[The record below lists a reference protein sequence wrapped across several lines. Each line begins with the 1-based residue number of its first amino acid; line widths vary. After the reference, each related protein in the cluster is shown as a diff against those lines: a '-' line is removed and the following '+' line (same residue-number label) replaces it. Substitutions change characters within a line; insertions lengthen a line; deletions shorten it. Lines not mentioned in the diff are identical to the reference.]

1 MLTSLYHS
9 TPACYFNVTHR
20 SCSLGDWNLMYL
32 SQLCAL
38 PGASLGLFLN
48 PEALTFRLSSLC
60 ICFIPVYLKERRK
73 EAERIAREREE
84 LRRQQQQ
91 LRYEQEKRNSLKRPR
106 DVDHR

>member
-1 MLTSLYHS
+1 MFCPVLAYGGFLMTGRKQGC
-9 TPACYFNVTHR
+9 ACTY
-20 SCSLGDWNLMYL
+20 LMFSFCIGWFFL
-32 SQLCAL
+32 LC
-38 PGASLGLFLN
+38 
-48 PEALTFRLSSLC
+48 C
-60 ICFIPVYLKERRK
+60 LKERRK

>member
-1 MLTSLYHS
+1 MFCLVFAYDGFLMTGLKQGRTYTYHMFS
-9 TPACYFNVTHR
+9 FCIAWFF
-20 SCSLGDWNLMYL
+20 L
-32 SQLCAL
+32 LC
-38 PGASLGLFLN
+38 
-48 PEALTFRLSSLC
+48 C
-60 ICFIPVYLKERRK
+60 LKERRK

>member
-1 MLTSLYHS
+1 MLYLVLLCDGFSTQMYTYLLSL
-9 TPACYFNVTHR
+9 
-20 SCSLGDWNLMYL
+20 
-32 SQLCAL
+32 LCVW
-38 PGASLGLFLN
+38 
-48 PEALTFRLSSLC
+48 
-60 ICFIPVYLKERRK
+60 FIPVCLKERRR

>member
-1 MLTSLYHS
+1 
-9 TPACYFNVTHR
+9 
-20 SCSLGDWNLMYL
+20 MYL
-32 SQLCAL
+32 SQVFCPMLAHGGFLMTGLKQGCIYTYLVFSSCIGRFFLLC
-38 PGASLGLFLN
+38 
-48 PEALTFRLSSLC
+48 C
-60 ICFIPVYLKERRK
+60 LKERRK

>member
-1 MLTSLYHS
+1 MHTYLLSL
-9 TPACYFNVTHR
+9 
-20 SCSLGDWNLMYL
+20 
-32 SQLCAL
+32 
-38 PGASLGLFLN
+38 
-48 PEALTFRLSSLC
+48 LC
-60 ICFIPVYLKERRK
+60 IWFIPLYLKERRK

>member
-1 MLTSLYHS
+1 MHI
-9 TPACYFNVTHR
+9 
-20 SCSLGDWNLMYL
+20 YL
-32 SQLCAL
+32 PYVFILHWLVLLC
-38 PGASLGLFLN
+38 
-48 PEALTFRLSSLC
+48 C
-60 ICFIPVYLKERRK
+60 LKERRK

>member
-1 MLTSLYHS
+1 M
-9 TPACYFNVTHR
+9 
-20 SCSLGDWNLMYL
+20 
-32 SQLCAL
+32 
-38 PGASLGLFLN
+38 
-48 PEALTFRLSSLC
+48 
-60 ICFIPVYLKERRK
+60 KERRK

>member
-1 MLTSLYHS
+1 
-9 TPACYFNVTHR
+9 
-20 SCSLGDWNLMYL
+20 MYL
-32 SQLCAL
+32 PQVFCLVIVYDDFLMTGLKQGCIYTYLMFLFCIGWFFLLC
-38 PGASLGLFLN
+38 
-48 PEALTFRLSSLC
+48 C
-60 ICFIPVYLKERRK
+60 LKERRK